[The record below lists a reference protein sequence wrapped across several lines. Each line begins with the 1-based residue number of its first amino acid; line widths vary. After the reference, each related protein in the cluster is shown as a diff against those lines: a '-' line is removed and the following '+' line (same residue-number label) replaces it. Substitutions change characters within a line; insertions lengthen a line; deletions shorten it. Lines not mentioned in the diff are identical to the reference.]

1 MLELIL
7 FIIGFLLGGIFGVV
21 LMCVLQINRL
31 NENNS
36 QRKDDSK

>member
-31 NENNS
+31 NENYS

>member
-21 LMCVLQINRL
+21 MMCVLQINRL
-31 NENNS
+31 NINYS

>member
-31 NENNS
+31 NEDNS

>member
-21 LMCVLQINRL
+21 MMCVLQINRL